1 MKNKASDKLIYK
13 IQNEKFTIH
22 VNNGV
27 NNILLK
33 KIENLKSDNKIFF
46 VYDSNIDNK
55 IILNLIKFLKK
66 TGNIILTKRLK
77 GNKSNK
83 NKNQLFEI
91 IDKLIKEKF
100 TKKSILISMGGGVI
114 GDLSALAASLY
125 LRGLIYFHIPT
136 TMTSIVDSCIGGKT
150 GINYNNVINSV
161 GNYYHAKGIFIDY
174 QIIKNLPQREYTA
187 GLAEILKC
195 CIINSGM
202 DLNFLIKNKNNIIQ
216 RDISILKKLILFALK
231 TKIKFF
237 KDDVFENKNR
247 LVLNFGHTFAHAIEM
262 AMVKNGKE
270 VFRHGEAVGLG
281 MLCELRIAGKNNL
294 AKKLL
299 EQYGGLDTNDLQN
312 YFNYDED
319 EENEPQILKQSA
331 YIDLENIEKFIE
343 QNKHN
348 FNALSMNIES
358 ANSKFDELITT
369 LQYLK
374 KN

>member
-77 GNKSNK
+77 GNKLNK

-294 AKKLL
+294 AKKLSL
-299 EQYGGLDTNDLQN
+299 AL
-312 YFNYDED
+312 
-319 EENEPQILKQSA
+319 
-331 YIDLENIEKFIE
+331 EKFDLPSKIE
-343 QNKHN
+343 V
-348 FNALSMNIES
+348 ES
-358 ANSKFDELITT
+358 S
-369 LQYLK
+369 QLK
-374 KN
+374 KNIQNKIYNNVFLDKKKISSNPRYIHINKIGNAKAKDIINYHKINDVIYEIIKINN

>member
-294 AKKLL
+294 AKKLSL
-299 EQYGGLDTNDLQN
+299 AL
-312 YFNYDED
+312 
-319 EENEPQILKQSA
+319 
-331 YIDLENIEKFIE
+331 EKFDLPSKIE
-343 QNKHN
+343 V
-348 FNALSMNIES
+348 ES
-358 ANSKFDELITT
+358 S
-369 LQYLK
+369 QLK
-374 KN
+374 KNIQNKIYNNVFLDKKK

>member
-1 MKNKASDKLIYK
+1 MKKKASDRLIYN
-13 IQNEKFTIH
+13 IQNEKFTIY
-22 VNNGV
+22 VNNQINTV
-27 NNILLK
+27 LLK
-33 KIENLKSDNKIFF
+33 EIESLKSDNKIFF
-46 VYDSNIDNK
+46 VYDANIDNK

-66 TGNIILTKRLK
+66 TGNIIHTKKLK

-91 IDKLIKEKF
+91 IDNLIKEKF

-161 GNYYHAKGIFIDY
+161 GNYYHAKSIFIDY
-174 QIIKNLPQREYTA
+174 EIINNLPSREYAA

-216 RDISILKKLILFALK
+216 RDIFVLKKLILFALK

-237 KDDVFENKNR
+237 KDDIFENKNR
-247 LVLNFGHTFAHAIEM
+247 LILNFGHTFAHAIEM
-262 AMVKNGKE
+262 ALIKNGKE

-281 MLCELRIAGKNNL
+281 MLCELKIANKFKIANKLSKTLIDFGLPNSINVSSVQQKINIQNRIYKNVFL
-294 AKKLL
+294 DKKKISSHPRYIHINKMGNAAVK
-299 EQYGGLDTNDLQN
+299 EIENYNKINDAI
-312 YFNYDED
+312 F
-319 EENEPQILKQSA
+319 
-331 YIDLENIEKFIE
+331 DLIKVEK
-343 QNKHN
+343 
-348 FNALSMNIES
+348 
-358 ANSKFDELITT
+358 
-369 LQYLK
+369 
-374 KN
+374 

>member
-1 MKNKASDKLIYK
+1 MKKKASDRLIYN
-13 IQNEKFTIH
+13 IQNEKFTIY
-22 VNNGV
+22 VNNQINTV
-27 NNILLK
+27 LLK
-33 KIENLKSDNKIFF
+33 EIESLKSDNKIFF
-46 VYDSNIDNK
+46 VYDANIDNK

-66 TGNIILTKRLK
+66 TGNIIHTKKLK

-91 IDKLIKEKF
+91 IDNLIKEKF

-161 GNYYHAKGIFIDY
+161 GNYYHAKSIFIDY
-174 QIIKNLPQREYTA
+174 EIINNLPSREYAA

-216 RDISILKKLILFALK
+216 RDIFVLKKLILFALK

-237 KDDVFENKNR
+237 KDDIFENKNR
-247 LVLNFGHTFAHAIEM
+247 LILNFGHTFAHAIEM
-262 AMVKNGKE
+262 ALIKNGKE

-281 MLCELRIAGKNNL
+281 MLCELKIANKFKIANKLSKTLIDFGLPNSINVSSVQQKINIQNRIYKNVF
-294 AKKLL
+294 
-299 EQYGGLDTNDLQN
+299 LD
-312 YFNYDED
+312 
-319 EENEPQILKQSA
+319 K
-331 YIDLENIEKFIE
+331 
-343 QNKHN
+343 
-348 FNALSMNIES
+348 
-358 ANSKFDELITT
+358 
-369 LQYLK
+369 K